1 MTMNSLAEA
10 DYFTDPAIT
19 QHPYDYW
26 DELRR
31 QGPVV
36 REPHHGVIAVTGYQE
51 VQAAFKDV
59 EAFSAVNAIGGPFPP
74 LPFTPDG
81 DDIGEL
87 ITAHRHEFPIFV
99 LFDVTATTE

>member
-1 MTMNSLAEA
+1 MTTSHLAEA
-10 DYFTDPAIT
+10 DYFTDAAIT

-51 VQAAFKDV
+51 V
-59 EAFSAVNAIGGPFPP
+59 
-74 LPFTPDG
+74 
-81 DDIGEL
+81 
-87 ITAHRHEFPIFV
+87 
-99 LFDVTATTE
+99 